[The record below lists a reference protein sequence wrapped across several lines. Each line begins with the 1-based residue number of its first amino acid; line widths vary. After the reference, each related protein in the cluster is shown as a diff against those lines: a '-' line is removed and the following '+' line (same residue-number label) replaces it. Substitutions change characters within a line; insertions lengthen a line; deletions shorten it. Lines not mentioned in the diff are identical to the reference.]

1 MKIKYIDNKWIN
13 RQVRM
18 IENKC
23 IKAGKSYSTGI
34 MRELTKDAI
43 IELRDCKDG
52 DCVIVLNIGQFEINK
67 KDVLWKY
74 LYGNKT
80 KSSF

>member
-1 MKIKYIDNKWIN
+1 MKIKYTDNKWIN

-23 IKAGKSYSTGI
+23 RKAGKSYSTGI

-43 IELRDCKDG
+43 IELRNCNG
-52 DCVIVLNIGQFEINK
+52 DNCVIVLDVGQFESNK
-67 KDVLWKY
+67 KDILNKY
-74 LYGNKT
+74 NL
-80 KSSF
+80 